1 MRKDSVF
8 GTLTVAAVLCVACSI
23 LVAGLAV
30 SLKPQ
35 QEANKALDI
44 KKNMLL
50 ASGLISPDNTDKE
63 TILEVYKKVNPK
75 VVDLATGEV
84 VENPPEGFSQRE
96 AAKNPKMNITIP
108 DEEDIADIKRRSKL
122 AQVYEVVENGEVQM
136 MIFPVHGKGLWS
148 TLYGFIA
155 LAPDFNT
162 VKGLGFYEHAETPGL
177 GGEVDNP
184 QWKAQWVGKKVYADN
199 LEPQLEVIK
208 GSVSKTDP
216 AVEYKVD
223 GLSGATITSN
233 GVTNL
238 VQYWMG
244 ENGFK
249 PFIKNQI
256 AARGE
261 NVQN

>member
-50 ASGLISPDNTDKE
+50 ASGLITPDNTDKE

-122 AQVYEVVENGEVQM
+122 ARVYEVVENGEVQM